1 MVAIADIGLRE
12 RSFDNLGL
20 MGLELL
26 KSPEFISE
34 WNAFVEDTGKFL
46 YAIFT
51 SIVWSPDIWY
61 GPYRMGII
69 YDIGIIMD
77 PYYMQ
82 QMIWNE
88 NYII

>member
-51 SIVWSPDIWY
+51 SIV
-61 GPYRMGII
+61 
-69 YDIGIIMD
+69 
-77 PYYMQ
+77 
-82 QMIWNE
+82 
-88 NYII
+88 